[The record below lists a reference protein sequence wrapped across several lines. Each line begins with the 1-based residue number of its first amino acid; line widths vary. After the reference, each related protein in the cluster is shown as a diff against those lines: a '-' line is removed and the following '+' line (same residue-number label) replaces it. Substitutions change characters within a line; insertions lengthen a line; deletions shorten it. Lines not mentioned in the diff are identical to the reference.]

1 MKPYTKQ
8 ELESCGFFSKLLSGK
23 PTHNA
28 WAEINNILADAD
40 TVQQL
45 TADKV
50 HAALKSW
57 GAKMDDS
64 SLEQRSALYRK
75 FADIVYTEA
84 QSENDSL
91 FDDSRY
97 LADVLQLP
105 PNLVRLADKG
115 AKQAA
120 YFIRCRSLLDGS
132 EKLDIQGINKI
143 FAYDYEDGLAIR
155 KQVFQDYFNIR
166 FDAISSRQRY
176 TPEEEEA
183 LRKDCT
189 KLDIPYEFKNNI
201 VNALKHYR
209 DLWMA
214 ENAPLHNIQ
223 VDIPLQEN
231 EVCHAAAQS
240 GLCQQKVV
248 EKEDNYFE
256 LTRKFSIDETVT
268 FKGEKLEHPKT
279 KEEIT
284 ALLEIGYF
292 FLTNQ
297 RIIYLSKSTVQA
309 VDLDKIASAELSNNI
324 ITFHTYENGDF
335 MYKFSDDASGVMY
348 ILFSRVH
355 QENVKK

>member
-28 WAEINNILADAD
+28 WAEINNILAEAD
-40 TVQQL
+40 KVQQL
-45 TADKV
+45 TADNVSK
-50 HAALKSW
+50 ALKTW

-64 SLEQRSALYRK
+64 SLEQRSAIYRK
-75 FADIVYTEA
+75 FADIIYTEA
-84 QSENDSL
+84 QSTEDTL
-91 FDDSRY
+91 FADGQY
-97 LADVLQLP
+97 LAEVLQLP
-105 PNLVRLADKG
+105 VHLVKLADKG

-120 YFIRCRSLLDGS
+120 YFIRCRNLLEQS
-132 EKLDIQGINKI
+132 EPLDIQAINKI
-143 FAYDYEDGLAIR
+143 FGYDYEDGFAIR
-155 KQVFQDYFNIR
+155 KQVFQDYFNLK
-166 FDAISSRQRY
+166 FEAISSAQRY

-183 LRKDCT
+183 LRKDCAV
-189 KLDIPYEFKNNI
+189 LDIPYEFKNNI
-201 VNALKHYR
+201 VNALKKYR
-209 DLWMA
+209 DLWQA
-214 ENAPLHNIQ
+214 ENSPLHHIQ
-223 VDIPLQEN
+223 VDIPLQAD
-231 EVCHAAAQS
+231 EVCHAAAQA

-279 KEEIT
+279 QEEIT

-297 RIIYLSKSTVQA
+297 RIIYLSKNTVQA
-309 VDLDKIASAELSNNI
+309 VDLDKITSAELENNI
-324 ITFHTYENGDF
+324 ITFHTKENGDF
-335 MYKFSDDASGVMY
+335 MYKFSDEASGVMY

-355 QENVKK
+355 QQNVK